1 MASLSSAFNGR
12 WRPRRHRHER
22 MGKRADAFCVSCIR
36 TDDLF
41 SDATAHEEA
50 KLLLEKRTHI
60 ALRIHLDSEQG
71 KLNVNDEPLDI
82 LSHQPISVGGIKVEV
97 CLLLQRVKGNLAEAS
112 CPAQT
117 ISLPVD
123 HDSPVVD
130 ADEMLARLNQLSLG
144 IAKIEVKVDSEPV
157 SPSIGIATFAE
168 GEPLPSIEALTVRK
182 VGLWIR
188 ITEIEGQELSH
199 TTTLYTPILQLVVT
213 SSGNKINKIATLAID
228 GKAPLDGHRAMP
240 GPVMGMALPEKE
252 ASPQQSG
259 HKHHEHGPRPSG
271 FLGWLAQIF
280 GLRTVGR
287 EHGKGVFGN
296 GRNGR
301 RPGCQKWR
309 AKMAAKEG
317 KVFNKDE
324 QDRLA
329 THRPIHENPFS
340 GADDEAPASLNGH
353 KEVKDHMKR
362 PGLAGMGGAPIHERP
377 HHREHH
383 GGHRH
388 GHRHGR
394 CNRFFRD
401 LGLGFVH
408 WFAAIVA
415 IFTHPLTL
423 IGLGALAAGTLTY
436 SLTKRILRR
445 GTQLEEDEQASL
457 FDYDKE
463 KEAGLE
469 EVVVVEESLPK
480 YEDQA

>member
-1 MASLSSAFNGR
+1 MKAFSAVAAALAASLFSNVVTANPNFEVAKTSVSLDKHREKLDNGELIVR
-12 WRPRRHRHER
+12 
-22 MGKRADAFCVSCIR
+22 VQR

-82 LSHQPISVGGIKVEV
+82 LSHQPISVGGIKVE
-97 CLLLQRVKGNLAEAS
+97 
-112 CPAQT
+112 T

-188 ITEIEGQELSH
+188 ITEIEGKELSH

-213 SSGNKINKIATLAID
+213 SSGNKIDKIATLAID

-240 GPVMGMALPEKE
+240 GPVMGVALPEKE
-252 ASPQQSG
+252 ASAQQSG

-271 FLGWLAQIF
+271 FLGWLAQMF
-280 GLRTVGR
+280 GLRTEGR

-317 KVFNKDE
+317 KAFNKDE

-340 GADDEAPASLNGH
+340 GADDAAPASLNGH

-362 PGLAGMGGAPIHERP
+362 PGLAGMGGATVHERP

-383 GGHRH
+383 GGQRH

-415 IFTHPLTL
+415 IFPHPIAL
-423 IGLGALAAGTLTY
+423 IGLGGLAAGTLTY
-436 SLTKRILRR
+436 SLTKRFLRR
-445 GTQLEEDEQASL
+445 GNEVQLEEDEQAPL